1 MHAFTRRAVL
11 GAGIAVA
18 GGSGP
23 LTSCSAPSSASD
35 DPHGPHRSG
44 NAGAPATEKPAA
56 PPDGGYVSPHGEEVA
71 AADRMRERGPV
82 REIRLTATTT
92 SLDLGARTVR
102 TWAYGDELPGR
113 PIRATAGDTL
123 AVRVANHLPHSTTLH
138 WHGISLRNDMDGV
151 PGVTQ
156 PPIKAGASYDYR
168 FTVPDP
174 GTYWFHPHSGV
185 QLDRGLYAPLIVD
198 DPREPL
204 AYDREW
210 LVVLDDWVDGVDGS
224 TPDAVLE
231 ELGGGM
237 AGMAGM
243 DETGSGEGSG
253 KGGRDG
259 GGTGGDRDDDGTH
272 APRTGP
278 SRVLRG
284 AKSRLLG
291 GDPGDV
297 AYPYYLVNGRTP
309 DDPRAFHA
317 KPGDR
322 VRIRIINAGGDTA
335 FRVAL
340 GGHTMTVT
348 HTDGFPVEHTSTDAL
363 LLGMAERYDVVVT
376 AQDGVFPL
384 VALAEGKGRSAMA
397 LLRTSEGA
405 RAPRPS
411 VRPKELDGRLITA
424 DKLRAAEDVRLKPRD
439 PDRTIR
445 MRITGSMKRYDWAI
459 NGKPYDPSQRYP
471 VRAGER
477 VRLSFINGTGM
488 WHPMHLHGHTFQ
500 LPDGGPR
507 KDTTILLP
515 HHKVNV
521 DFDAE
526 NPGLW
531 MVHCHN
537 VYHSESGLMTIIGYR
552 K

>member
-1 MHAFTRRAVL
+1 
-11 GAGIAVA
+11 
-18 GGSGP
+18 
-23 LTSCSAPSSASD
+23 
-35 DPHGPHRSG
+35 
-44 NAGAPATEKPAA
+44 
-56 PPDGGYVSPHGEEVA
+56 
-71 AADRMRERGPV
+71 
-82 REIRLTATTT
+82 
-92 SLDLGARTVR
+92 
-102 TWAYGDELPGR
+102 
-113 PIRATAGDTL
+113 
-123 AVRVANHLPHSTTLH
+123 
-138 WHGISLRNDMDGV
+138 
-151 PGVTQ
+151 
-156 PPIKAGASYDYR
+156 
-168 FTVPDP
+168 
-174 GTYWFHPHSGV
+174 
-185 QLDRGLYAPLIVD
+185 
-198 DPREPL
+198 
-204 AYDREW
+204 
-210 LVVLDDWVDGVDGS
+210 
-224 TPDAVLE
+224 
-231 ELGGGM
+231 
-237 AGMAGM
+237 
-243 DETGSGEGSG
+243 
-253 KGGRDG
+253 
-259 GGTGGDRDDDGTH
+259 
-272 APRTGP
+272 
-278 SRVLRG
+278 
-284 AKSRLLG
+284 
-291 GDPGDV
+291 
-297 AYPYYLVNGRTP
+297 
-309 DDPRAFHA
+309 
-317 KPGDR
+317 
-322 VRIRIINAGGDTA
+322 
-335 FRVAL
+335 
-340 GGHTMTVT
+340 
-348 HTDGFPVEHTSTDAL
+348 
-363 LLGMAERYDVVVT
+363 MAERYDVVVT

-477 VRLSFINGTGM
+477 VRLSFINGTDM